1 MTDVFLDAP
10 TYQSNDSEM
19 KDVPETHVPTGM
31 RL

>member
-31 RL
+31 HL